1 MRALQKADPQRQ
13 GAHGGAAAE
22 GGVGVGVS
30 QGQSICVGKWTVLER
45 TVVAAAQQC
54 DCP

>member
-1 MRALQKADPQRQ
+1 MRALQEADPQRQ
-13 GAHGGAAAE
+13 GAHGGAGAE
-22 GGVGVGVS
+22 GGMGVGVS
-30 QGQSICVGKWTVLER
+30 QGQSLRVGRRTVLER